1 MKKLLAIASFGVLT
15 CIAAPAFS
23 AEKIGVV
30 NLQQVVSKSA
40 YSQRLRSE
48 IEAELT
54 PVLAELRTLS
64 AQVTQMRQ
72 KLEKDGLTMG
82 KSQRKKLEKE
92 IRTKIFEAKVREGS
106 FKEESQYREKEALDK
121 VSKTALQAIAKIA
134 KAESYDLIVHN
145 EAVLYA
151 VEAIDL
157 TEQVAKELK

>member
-1 MKKLLAIASFGVLT
+1 
-15 CIAAPAFS
+15 
-23 AEKIGVV
+23 
-30 NLQQVVSKSA
+30 
-40 YSQRLRSE
+40 
-48 IEAELT
+48 
-54 PVLAELRTLS
+54 
-64 AQVTQMRQ
+64 
-72 KLEKDGLTMG
+72 MG

-121 VSKTALQAIAKIA
+121 VSKKALQAIAKIA